1 MTEPYLSVLEAISD
15 PWALFLIS
23 VLVAGA
29 LVVSTAAVLD
39 PHPETIEEDVN
50 EPEDFFDKITRY
62 HNDI

>member
-1 MTEPYLSVLEAISD
+1 MTESYLSVLEAISD

-29 LVVSTAAVLD
+29 IVVSTAAVLD
-39 PHPETIEEDVN
+39 PRPNTIEEDVN

>member
-1 MTEPYLSVLEAISD
+1 MSESYLSVLEAISD

-29 LVVSTAAVLD
+29 IVVSTAAVLD
-39 PHPETIEEDVN
+39 PRPKAIEEAVN

-62 HNDI
+62 HNEL